1 MRYKIFSYY
10 SSTFYENDNKN
21 VEENDFS
28 MERECGNIV
37 YTQVYEYDMT
47 PENTGNPQDSENIED
62 CLPPWLIQPVPV
74 SQPHSDSSGELV
86 PGIVQPMSY
95 SKARHAGGHF
105 ELYPVHPEE
114 GFQQSSKMFSYAA
127 GEQL

>member
-21 VEENDFS
+21 FEENDFS
-28 MERECGNIV
+28 MESECGNIV
-37 YTQVYEYDMT
+37 YIYEYDMT
-47 PENTGNPQDSENIED
+47 PENTGNPQDSENID
-62 CLPPWLIQPVPV
+62 AWLIQPVPV

-86 PGIVQPMSY
+86 SGIVQPMSC
-95 SKARHAGGHF
+95 SKARHADGHLK
-105 ELYPVHPEE
+105 LYPVHPEE